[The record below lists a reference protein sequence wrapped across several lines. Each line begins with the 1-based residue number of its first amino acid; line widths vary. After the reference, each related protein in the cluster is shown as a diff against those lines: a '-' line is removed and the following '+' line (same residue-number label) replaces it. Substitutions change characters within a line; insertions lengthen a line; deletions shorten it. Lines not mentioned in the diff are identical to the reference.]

1 MIGLHLIP
9 APGGFFDSRKVEQ
22 AATRKTRAVLMRFG
36 AFVRTRARSSIRQ
49 RRAISAPGQPPS
61 GHVGA
66 LRKFILFDVDMK
78 RRSVIIGAALL
89 PGMVGRAPA
98 SLEHGGPSAGTV
110 HRKRGTEQRPIVVRE
125 RPFMGP
131 SMEIEKQKS
140 LPGLWQTIPFR

>member
-1 MIGLHLIP
+1 MIGLHLVP
-9 APGGFFDSRKVEQ
+9 APGGFFDRRKV
-22 AATRKTRAVLMRFG
+22 AAAADRKTRAVLMRFG
-36 AFVRTRARSSIRQ
+36 AFVRRRAQSSIRT
-49 RRAISAPGQPPS
+49 RKAPSRPGEPPS
-61 GHVGA
+61 GHIGT
-66 LRKFILFDVDMK
+66 LKRFILFDVDMK
-78 RRSVIIGAALL
+78 RRSVVIGAALV

-131 SMEIEKQKS
+131 AFEIETQKS